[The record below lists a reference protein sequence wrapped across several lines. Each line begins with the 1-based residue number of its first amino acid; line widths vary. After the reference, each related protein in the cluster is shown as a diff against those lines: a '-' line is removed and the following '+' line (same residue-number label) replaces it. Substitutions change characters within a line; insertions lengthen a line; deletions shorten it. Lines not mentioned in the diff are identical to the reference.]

1 MDYSRLTAQQIA
13 MQGAKLR
20 HQKEKDQIQHNQDQI
35 RQRQQTQNGTGYRGL
50 HDLIRSDFY
59 KTVDT
64 TLNNN
69 RKKEHIQRN
78 LNQTIDNLSNDKLDN
93 FAKQFEDD
101 KI

>member
-1 MDYSRLTAQQIA
+1 MDTSRMTAGQIQ
-13 MQGAKLR
+13 MYYNKQR
-20 HQKEKDQIQHNQDQI
+20 HQQEKDQKENSQEQV
-35 RQRQQTQNGTGYRGL
+35 RQRQQTNNGSPNQLRDIL
-50 HDLIRSDFY
+50 KSDFY

-64 TLNNN
+64 TLQNN

>member
-1 MDYSRLTAQQIA
+1 MDTSRMTA
-13 MQGAKLR
+13 G
-20 HQKEKDQIQHNQDQI
+20 QIQMYYNKQRHEQQVEEKKNSQDQV
-35 RQRQQTQNGTGYRGL
+35 RQRQQTNNGSPNQLRDIL
-50 HDLIRSDFY
+50 KSDFY

-64 TLNNN
+64 TLQNN